1 MLSEYR
7 QLYSSEEKVVIW
19 MNEAIKEDRQKMFLY
34 DITSNDNNY
43 ELAKKYKTD
52 IHFITFCRKF
62 SDTLSHHIIEKVIKQ
77 EIQKQEPVKLWYCRV
92 A

>member
-62 SDTLSHHIIEKVIKQ
+62 SDTLSHHIIELVIKAEQ
-77 EIQKQEPVKLWYCRV
+77 QKTQPVRLLQT
-92 A
+92 AA